1 MSRASNNNSALK
13 RLRKLVLVEVPP
25 ALERRLPR
33 LVMDAAEDVIAA
45 NLDIVPQI
53 LRDDPPEMVVSP
65 LISSRFDAVELAVEL
80 RKAAFRGKLVVV
92 CDKLPDP
99 ALIRQEL
106 ENQASG
112 FSVSLLV
119 LGQQDKPAAL

>member
-1 MSRASNNNSALK
+1 MSSASNNNSALK

-33 LVMDAAEDVIAA
+33 LVIDAADDVIAA
-45 NLDIVPQI
+45 NLDSVPQI
-53 LRDDPPEMVVSP
+53 LTNDPPEMVVSP
-65 LISSRFDAVELAVEL
+65 LISARFDAIELAVAL

-119 LGQQDKPAAL
+119 LGQQDKPIAL

>member
-1 MSRASNNNSALK
+1 MSSASNNNSALK

-33 LVMDAAEDVIAA
+33 LVIDAADDVIAA
-45 NLDIVPQI
+45 NLDSVPQI
-53 LRDDPPEMVVSP
+53 LTSDPPEMVVSP
-65 LISSRFDAVELAVEL
+65 LISGRFDAIELAVAL

-119 LGQQDKPAAL
+119 LGQQDKPIAL

>member
-65 LISSRFDAVELAVEL
+65 LISPRFDAVELAVEL